1 MMISSILFSF
11 FLTFTPCCPITDVA
25 ADDCRHTASFT
36 GISGDDTRD
45 NDPGSAI
52 PLAIADPYVIYD
64 GETGVYYAYGTS
76 APDGFKAYVSEDLVH
91 WRQADTQLGGGYVLR
106 KGHSVFGDANFWAPE
121 VWKIGDTYY
130 MLYTADFSLC
140 VARSSSPLGPFVQP
154 EEPYCLVQG
163 AIDHTLCI
171 DDATGEYYLCFNATR
186 NGRNS
191 IYMARVE
198 KDFSSM
204 APESEWRLCLT
215 TDPGTWE
222 EIQNQIIEG
231 PFIIRHGGRYYLTYS
246 ANDYRSQDYAV
257 GYAVSDTLFPGRWEK
272 AADNPI
278 LRRPA
283 GLVGTGHSS
292 FFTGADGQLY
302 IVFHAHPDRESY
314 DPRHM
319 YVSRAWIG
327 EDGTLKVAEDCTP
340 AFLIVE

>member
-1 MMISSILFSF
+1 MLQGSI
-11 FLTFTPCCPITDVA
+11 
-25 ADDCRHTASFT
+25 
-36 GISGDDTRD
+36 
-45 NDPGSAI
+45 
-52 PLAIADPYVIYD
+52 
-64 GETGVYYAYGTS
+64 
-76 APDGFKAYVSEDLVH
+76 
-91 WRQADTQLGGGYVLR
+91 
-106 KGHSVFGDANFWAPE
+106 
-121 VWKIGDTYY
+121 
-130 MLYTADFSLC
+130 
-140 VARSSSPLGPFVQP
+140 
-154 EEPYCLVQG
+154 
-163 AIDHTLCI
+163 TLCI

-340 AFLIVE
+340 AFLIIE

>member
-1 MMISSILFSF
+1 MLSSILFSI
-11 FLTFTPCCPITDVA
+11 FLAFTPCGLLPDFAAGDCRYTVPATDV
-25 ADDCRHTASFT
+25 
-36 GISGDDTRD
+36 SGDESRD
-45 NDPGSAI
+45 NDSGSAI

-64 GETGVYYAYGTS
+64 EGTGVYYAYGTS
-76 APDGFKAYVSEDLVH
+76 APDGFKTYVSTDLVH
-91 WRQADTQLGGGYVLR
+91 WRQADTRLGDGYVLR

-121 VWKIGDTYY
+121 VWKIGDIYY

-140 VARSSSPLGPFVQP
+140 VAQSDSPLGPFVQQDG
-154 EEPYCLVQG
+154 PYCLVHG

-198 KDFSSM
+198 KDFSAM
-204 APESEWRLCLT
+204 APESGWQLCLT
-215 TDPGTWE
+215 TSPGTWE

-231 PFIIRHGGRYYLTYS
+231 PFIIRHGGKYYLTYS

-257 GYAVSDTLFPGRWEK
+257 GYAVSDTLFPGKWEK

-302 IVFHAHPDRESY
+302 IVFHAHPDMESY
-314 DPRHM
+314 DPRHT
-319 YVSRAWIG
+319 YVGKALIG
-327 EDGTLKVAEDCTP
+327 EDGVLKIDGNCFP
-340 AFLIVE
+340 AFLVSE